1 MEKRHPVQDL
11 LMIFVGDDGLLG
23 VEPIDKELDLV
34 LAGGDVLPAAVG
46 HRGQT
51 FTPRIIS

>member
-1 MEKRHPVQDL
+1 
-11 LMIFVGDDGLLG
+11 MILVGDDRLLR

-46 HRGQT
+46 HGGQA

>member
-1 MEKRHPVQDL
+1 
-11 LMIFVGDDGLLG
+11 MILVGDDGLLR

-46 HRGQT
+46 HGGQT

>member
-1 MEKRHPVQDL
+1 
-11 LMIFVGDDGLLG
+11 MIFVGNDRLLG

-46 HRGQT
+46 HGGQT
-51 FTPRIIS
+51 FTPRINS